1 MRDMLSYIKLYVRYM
16 KVDQRMTYATEQI
29 AASLKEARENK
40 GLSQRELSKRSGVP
54 QSHISKIET
63 SGVDLRL
70 SSLAALA
77 HALDLELALIPRK
90 AAPAV
95 RSIARST
102 GGRSQPS
109 SNDAIREVTRTLR
122 VLNALPA
129 ALQEN
134 SATHMLRKHLD
145 DINRSRDM
153 LQQTDALRHIRSTLE
168 QVENVGSLRA
178 LQQAAK
184 EAQRVR
190 NMLMHAPTK
199 TQDEPQRSR
208 PAYSLDEDDDDV

>member
-1 MRDMLSYIKLYVRYM
+1 LHDMLSHINRDVRYV
-16 KVDQRMTYATEQI
+16 KVDQSMSYATEQI
-29 AASLKEARENK
+29 VASLKKARENK
-40 GLSQRELSKRSGVP
+40 KLSQRELSKRSGVP

-77 HALDLELALIPRK
+77 HALDLELALVPRK

-102 GGRSQPS
+102 GGRSQPN

-122 VLNALPA
+122 ALNALPE

-134 SATHMLRKHLD
+134 AATHMLRKHLD
-145 DINRSRDM
+145 DINRYRDM

-168 QVENVGSLRA
+168 RVENVGSLKA

-190 NMLMHAPTK
+190 NMVVHAPSK
-199 TQDEPQRSR
+199 TQGEPPESR
-208 PAYSLDEDDDDV
+208 PAYSLDEEDDDV